1 MVSFDNNVIY
11 FLVIRM
17 QVKIGAASHYICE
30 VMDKY
35 GVCQNGG
42 QCAMTNPDRL
52 LYQFCECPTGYHGFL
67 CETQGTL
74 QAPQSMLVLSQAD
87 DL

>member
-1 MVSFDNNVIY
+1 MSLIIP
-11 FLVIRM
+11 VIRM
-17 QVKIGAASHYICE
+17 QVKTGAASSYICE

-42 QCAMTNPDRL
+42 QCGISNHNRL
-52 LYQFCECPTGYHGFL
+52 FYQFCECPTGYHGFL
-67 CETQGTL
+67 CESQGTL
-74 QAPQSMLVLSQAD
+74 QAPQSMFVLTASQAD